1 MSEDRD
7 PPSTALQ
14 WPDLSGRLITLDGAR
29 AHVLPVRVYFED
41 TDFSGLVYHASY
53 VRWCERGRS
62 DFLRLL
68 GSEHRTLIAPVAGGQ
83 LKAQAKSAPVA
94 GGQLK
99 AQAKSAPVAGGQLK
113 AQAKSAPVAGGQLE
127 AQAKSEP
134 AAFVVRRLNLEY
146 LKPAR
151 IDDVLEVTTRVKELT
166 AATLVLDQRV
176 SRDDETLCT
185 AEVTVVL
192 VSLSGRVMRL
202 SAALKTSLTQEG

>member
-1 MSEDRD
+1 MSGDTD
-7 PPSTALQ
+7 SPSARL
-14 WPDLSGRLITLDGAR
+14 WPDLAGRLIAVDGTT

-68 GSEHRTLIAPVAGGQ
+68 GSEHRALISPVAGGQ
-83 LKAQAKSAPVA
+83 LKAPGETAPVA
-94 GGQLK
+94 GGQPK
-99 AQAKSAPVAGGQLK
+99 ARPT
-113 AQAKSAPVAGGQLE
+113 
-127 AQAKSEP
+127 SEP

-146 LKPAR
+146 LRPAR
-151 IDDVLEVTTRVKELT
+151 IDDVLEVTTRVKQLT
-166 AATLVLDQRV
+166 AATLVLDQQV
-176 SRDDETLCT
+176 SRGGETLCT

-202 SAALKTSLTQEG
+202 SAALKASLMK